1 MGNDGQ
7 VFPALIAFHVWHVVR
22 IQEVVK
28 EEPDNVYETG
38 KENHIVAT

>member
-7 VFPALIAFHVWHVVR
+7 VFPALIAFHAWHSVH

-28 EEPDNVYETG
+28 QEPDNVYETE
-38 KENHIVAT
+38 KENLIVAT